1 MEADDVA
8 PSRLAA
14 AEQSAQ
20 AFLDTVPDTINV
32 GLVKFSGS
40 ATVLV
45 PPTTDHARVS
55 SAIDDLQLGEGTGIG
70 EAIFASLDA
79 LGSLPDA
86 ADPDEGVPATIIV
99 LSDGETTQGRPNEEG
114 VAAAQAA
121 EIPVST
127 IAFGTDAG
135 QVIIQGDIVPVPPQ
149 RDELERI
156 ADDTGGV
163 FFDAEDEGQLTAA
176 YEDLG
181 SSIGFE
187 TEQEEVGQWF
197 VGAALVALT
206 AAAALSLLWFS
217 RLP

>member
-1 MEADDVA
+1 
-8 PSRLAA
+8 
-14 AEQSAQ
+14 
-20 AFLDTVPDTINV
+20 
-32 GLVKFSGS
+32 
-40 ATVLV
+40 
-45 PPTTDHARVS
+45 
-55 SAIDDLQLGEGTGIG
+55 
-70 EAIFASLDA
+70 
-79 LGSLPDA
+79 
-86 ADPDEGVPATIIV
+86 
-99 LSDGETTQGRPNEEG
+99 
-114 VAAAQAA
+114 
-121 EIPVST
+121 
-127 IAFGTDAG
+127 
-135 QVIIQGDIVPVPPQ
+135 VIIQGDIVPVPPQ

-187 TEQEEVGQWF
+187 TEQQEVGQWF